1 MWSRP
6 LALALLLL
14 PAPALAGVKE
24 KVAALAPPG
33 LVLVMDAKGN
43 ELVAQNTDEP
53 FVPASVTKIVTA
65 WLAMEVL
72 GGDYRFETRFYLD
85 DKRVLYVRGGG
96 DPFLISEELAPLAT
110 ELVAAVGKKPITG
123 IVLDASY
130 YPSNL
135 RIPGIEDTDEAYNAL
150 NSALAV
156 NFNTVYAVRSG
167 NKVRSAEKQ
176 TPITPLAI
184 TQFRLR
190 GPNGSGRISLS
201 QDPTV
206 SLQYAGEL
214 IAAFIERAGGSVK
227 GKISTGTVPE
237 GLEPVY
243 VHRQSRT
250 LSEILVELLRA
261 SNNYIANQVFLEIGG
276 HRLGG
281 PVSLEKSL
289 QVANEMLAAHGL
301 AAAIHLEEGSGI
313 SRNNHFT
320 ARGLA
325 KVLELFAP
333 HADLLHG
340 HDGGMN
346 KTGTMEGVRTLAGY
360 ADTSSHGRVR
370 FVISLTSND
379 GEMRFRLLRAISPGC
394 KSRPPRRCF
403 PTRSQKF
410 AISAY
415 RISAGGLRSPAG
427 YALRVHVQRID
438 RVARRHEQ
446 PVAVAAAEADVGSA
460 LGQRDEADRLAGRIE
475 HLDAVERRAH
485 APAAPQIAVD
495 VDPKAVGRFF
505 FFAVDEDAAI
515 GELRSAVDHVEDID
529 RASLGRALDDIELRF
544 VGRKG
549 QSVRPLDQPGGR
561 DRRTPAVGIEPV
573 DVEGQFRLCL
583 HAQIIAGDAG
593 GRIGEPDG
601 AVGLHDHV
609 VRAIEPL
616 AVEPI
621 DQHRDG
627 AVILGARDATA

>member
-33 LVLVMDAKGN
+33 LVLVMDAEGN

-65 WLAMEVL
+65 CLAMEVL

-110 ELVAAVGKKPITG
+110 ELVAAIGTKPITG

-135 RIPGIEDTDEAYNAL
+135 RVPGIVNTDEAYNAL

-190 GPNGSGRISLS
+190 GPKGTGRISLS
-201 QDPTV
+201 QDRTV

-214 IAAFIERAGGSVK
+214 IAAFIAQAGGSVK
-227 GKISTGTVPE
+227 GRISIGTVPK
-237 GLEPVY
+237 GAEPVY

-250 LSEILVELLRA
+250 LSQILRELLRA

-289 QVANEMLAAHGL
+289 KVANEMLAAHGL

-313 SRNNHFT
+313 SRDNHFT

-340 HDGGMN
+340 RDGGMN
-346 KTGTMEGVRTLAGY
+346 KTGSLEGVRTLAGY
-360 ADTSSHGRVR
+360 ADTASHGRVR

-379 GEMRFRLLRAISPGC
+379 GDLRFRLLRAIQS
-394 KSRPPRRCF
+394 
-403 PTRSQKF
+403 
-410 AISAY
+410 
-415 RISAGGLRSPAG
+415 GL
-427 YALRVHVQRID
+427 
-438 RVARRHEQ
+438 
-446 PVAVAAAEADVGSA
+446 
-460 LGQRDEADRLAGRIE
+460 
-475 HLDAVERRAH
+475 
-485 APAAPQIAVD
+485 
-495 VDPKAVGRFF
+495 
-505 FFAVDEDAAI
+505 
-515 GELRSAVDHVEDID
+515 
-529 RASLGRALDDIELRF
+529 
-544 VGRKG
+544 
-549 QSVRPLDQPGGR
+549 
-561 DRRTPAVGIEPV
+561 
-573 DVEGQFRLCL
+573 
-583 HAQIIAGDAG
+583 
-593 GRIGEPDG
+593 
-601 AVGLHDHV
+601 
-609 VRAIEPL
+609 
-616 AVEPI
+616 
-621 DQHRDG
+621 
-627 AVILGARDATA
+627 

>member
-1 MWSRP
+1 MWSRQ
-6 LALALLLL
+6 LACALLLL
-14 PAPALAGVKE
+14 PAPALAGAKE
-24 KVAALAPPG
+24 KVAALAPSG

-43 ELVAQNTDEP
+43 ELVAQNADEP

-135 RIPGIEDTDEAYNAL
+135 RIPGIVDTDEAYNAL

-227 GKISTGTVPE
+227 GKIATGTVPE

-276 HRLGG
+276 HRQGG

-289 QVANEMLAAHGL
+289 QVARGMLAVHDL
-301 AAAIHLEEGSGI
+301 AEAIQLEEGAGI
-313 SRNNHFT
+313 SRGNRFM

-325 KVLELFAP
+325 KVLDLFAP
-333 HADLLHG
+333 HAELLHG
-340 HDGGMN
+340 HDGGLN
-346 KTGTMEGVRTLAGY
+346 KTGTMSGVSTLAGY
-360 ADTSSHGRVR
+360 ADTSKHGRVR
-370 FVISLTSND
+370 FVISLRSNN
-379 GEMRFRLLRAISPGC
+379 GAVRFQLLRAI
-394 KSRPPRRCF
+394 
-403 PTRSQKF
+403 Q
-410 AISAY
+410 
-415 RISAGGLRSPAG
+415 
-427 YALRVHVQRID
+427 
-438 RVARRHEQ
+438 
-446 PVAVAAAEADVGSA
+446 SA
-460 LGQRDEADRLAGRIE
+460 L
-475 HLDAVERRAH
+475 
-485 APAAPQIAVD
+485 
-495 VDPKAVGRFF
+495 
-505 FFAVDEDAAI
+505 
-515 GELRSAVDHVEDID
+515 
-529 RASLGRALDDIELRF
+529 
-544 VGRKG
+544 
-549 QSVRPLDQPGGR
+549 
-561 DRRTPAVGIEPV
+561 
-573 DVEGQFRLCL
+573 
-583 HAQIIAGDAG
+583 
-593 GRIGEPDG
+593 
-601 AVGLHDHV
+601 
-609 VRAIEPL
+609 
-616 AVEPI
+616 
-621 DQHRDG
+621 
-627 AVILGARDATA
+627 